1 MSYKP
6 DPNDSTK
13 QIPKSLPG
21 SAFGSAE
28 MPAVRVVTKT
38 TDEVII
44 NAHESGSVFFGVA
57 TASVGTTI
65 DNGAGAIW
73 GSSGNAG
80 FIPGSVIEIFV
91 TTGSFGTEQIKLPIN
106 VNVWSGSGAVGNAGD
121 VIFVYKGGL

>member
-13 QIPKSLPG
+13 QIPKSLPA

-44 NAHESGSVFFGVA
+44 NAHESGSVFFAVA
-57 TASVGTTI
+57 TASIGTTI
-65 DNGAGAIW
+65 NDDISNSITNTV
-73 GSSGNAG
+73 SST
-80 FIPGSVIEIFV
+80 SWQEIFI